1 MRGSMSDRYV
11 LQPDP
16 SGWTIIDPALGTP
29 VVFDGVALTGLKN
42 EYAVE
47 ISEVLSLVAAL
58 LQDGAVRSVPSQAE
72 RRLS

>member
-1 MRGSMSDRYV
+1 MRASMSDRYV

-16 SGWTIIDPALGTP
+16 RGWTIIDPALGTP

-47 ISEVLSLVAAL
+47 ISEVLSLIAAL
-58 LQDGAVRSVPSQAE
+58 LQEGEARSIPSPVE
-72 RRLS
+72 RRHS